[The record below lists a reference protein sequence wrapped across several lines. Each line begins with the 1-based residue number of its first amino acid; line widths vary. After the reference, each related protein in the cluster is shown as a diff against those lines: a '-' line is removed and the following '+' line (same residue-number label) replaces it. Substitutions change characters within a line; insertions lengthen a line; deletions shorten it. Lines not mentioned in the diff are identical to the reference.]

1 MLLLGT
7 YKIQKN
13 KKKKKKLIT
22 ALLLNFTSIV
32 KAKAG

>member
-7 YKIQKN
+7 YKSQKL
-13 KKKKKKLIT
+13 KKKIKLIT